1 MQERDTDYSGKL
13 TNLYCLSDNL
23 NHILSNDAID
33 SDEESLSIFEDKPKD
48 KMPGRQKKKF
58 LDFSR

>member
-13 TNLYCLSDNL
+13 TNLSCLSDNL
-23 NHILSNDAID
+23 NHILGDDAID
-33 SDEESLSIFEDKPKD
+33 SDEESIFEEKPKN

-58 LDFSR
+58 LDFTR